1 MLAELSLAITCCKL
15 FQGYRSW
22 YKAQPTN
29 SHIGFPKSKKK
40 YGHDLIFAGLNI
52 LLPTQRTRSVW
63 LLVVMTKE
71 EKVQLAALNKRVFEG
86 EELTGQLK
94 ELHDHLKAKDRAI
107 LPAPGNYLIL
117 CISFSHL
124 HRIFYISVFYCF

>member
-1 MLAELSLAITCCKL
+1 
-15 FQGYRSW
+15 
-22 YKAQPTN
+22 
-29 SHIGFPKSKKK
+29 
-40 YGHDLIFAGLNI
+40 
-52 LLPTQRTRSVW
+52 
-63 LLVVMTKE
+63 MTEE
-71 EKVQLAALNKRVFEG
+71 EKAQLAALNKRVFEG

-124 HRIFYISVFYCF
+124 HRIFYISVFYISMKKIH